1 MTKTLLTLLLLS
13 LYFNI
18 QAIDPSREYQLTP
31 EDFKLAYKEIKIDT
45 PDGHRLHTWVM
56 QPEADK
62 RKDCTFVIAG
72 SDAGNMGFSLAYA
85 FQLVR
90 RGFTVVTF
98 DYRGFGHSSDF
109 EYNPNNY
116 YHSEYITDFVAV
128 MDWVKA
134 EGLTAK
140 TGVLAFSMGTLIASA
155 GYERSPYE
163 FLVGEAF
170 IRAPKKNAHRIKQI
184 KDKQLVL
191 PPTAK
196 ADQRAL
202 RRMTIPILL
211 FASTIDEIT
220 TLKDSRRIAEGHPNR
235 RVITYEGEHLK
246 GVTALGWERYIE
258 EVAGMAK

>member
-1 MTKTLLTLLLLS
+1 MKKIILTSSLMLLL
-13 LYFNI
+13 FEV
-18 QAIDPSREYQLTP
+18 QAIDPLREYKLTP
-31 EDFKLAYKEIKIDT
+31 EDFKLAYREVKIDT
-45 PDGHRLHTWVM
+45 PDGYRLHTWVI

-62 RKDCTFVIAG
+62 HKDCTFVIAG

-85 FQLVR
+85 FHLVR
-90 RGFTVVTF
+90 LGFTVVTF

-116 YHSEYITDFVAV
+116 YHSEYVTDFVAV

-155 GYERSPYE
+155 GYERSPYD

-170 IRAPKKNAHRIKQI
+170 IRSPQKNVRRIKQI
-184 KDKQLVL
+184 KNKQLIL
-191 PPTAK
+191 PTTAK
-196 ADQRAL
+196 ADGRAL
-202 RRMTIPILL
+202 RRVTIPILL

-220 TLKDSRRIAEGHPNR
+220 TLKDSRHIAESHPNR

-246 GVTALGWERYIE
+246 GVMALGWERYIK
-258 EVAGMAK
+258 EVAGMAE